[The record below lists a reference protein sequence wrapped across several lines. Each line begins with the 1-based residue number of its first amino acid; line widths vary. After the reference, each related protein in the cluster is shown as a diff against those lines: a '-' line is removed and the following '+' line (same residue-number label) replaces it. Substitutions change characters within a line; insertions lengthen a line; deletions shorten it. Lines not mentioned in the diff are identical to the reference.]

1 MRVLA
6 RWRGILPRQARRANG
21 KNVYETF
28 SSSRKILNMRGTQME
43 QKNIVKQMIQYN
55 KTVFDTTFNSMAM
68 LQDQMEKTTS
78 MFLEQA
84 SWLPADGK
92 KVVEEW
98 LKAYRKGR
106 ENFKSTVDESFKKVE
121 TFFAEAS
128 KG

>member
-1 MRVLA
+1 M
-6 RWRGILPRQARRANG
+6 PRRARRADG
-21 KNVYETF
+21 KNVCETF

-55 KTVFDTTFNSMAM
+55 KTVFDSTFNSMAM

-106 ENFKSTVDESFKKVE
+106 ENFKSTADESFKKVE
-121 TFFAEAS
+121 NFFADAV
-128 KG
+128 KA